1 MSREKEKREL
11 PPPSGVKR
19 GWEIRRYD
27 PSARRARE
35 DAPVS
40 VPETSTGRRVE
51 LRMILTAVACVMM
64 AACLAVGIGVA
75 ARSAAA
81 DQTSVGNSRGG
92 VTRFLLALGL
102 PATDRSPL
110 LGSWLARGD
119 GEGETTD
126 ALTDT
131 DVPDTEPE
139 TDGAGVPSDTE
150 ASDTLL
156 KEESESQTESESE
169 SENESEPAPSPELP
183 AGSIPIVSVD
193 MSESDRGVDYMIRN
207 DGSLVGHLPVW
218 ATPPRV
224 LIVSTH
230 PYEGYG
236 DGGDYYLPDGDG
248 WAISDTEGAMAL
260 GAQLAAALRERGVMV
275 IYAARDGEESCLDS
289 YASAEEQVAY
299 WQALYPD
306 IDLVIDVGRSAELT
320 EDGGI
325 LRTAGEWGGMPCAQI
340 GLSVDA
346 DRPNVQASR
355 SLGLAQAV
363 RAYLWTVSETLS
375 RPVVLTSGT
384 GLSTSEDSVVL
395 TVELGSSGNTYAEA
409 QALIA
414 PLADAIRAAV
424 MRNR

>member
-1 MSREKEKREL
+1 MSREKDKREL

-27 PSARRARE
+27 PSAQGARE

-40 VPETSTGRRVE
+40 VPETRDGRRGD

-81 DQTSVGNSRGG
+81 DRQPVNGGRDG
-92 VTRFLLALGL
+92 VTRFLLALGM

-110 LGSWLARGD
+110 AGWWLADDD

-126 ALTDT
+126 AEGD
-131 DVPDTEPE
+131 PDTTDIAPE

-150 ASDTLL
+150 APDTLL
-156 KEESESQTESESE
+156 EEESEGQTESESE
-169 SENESEPAPSPELP
+169 RESEPASGPELP

-193 MSESDRGVDYMIRN
+193 VSESDRGVDYVIRN
-207 DGSLVGHLPVW
+207 DGSLIGHLPVW
-218 ATPPRV
+218 ETPPRV

-236 DGGDYYLPDGDG
+236 DGGEYYLPDGDG
-248 WAISDTEGAMAL
+248 WAISDTEGAVAL
-260 GAQLAAALRERGVMV
+260 GAQLAEALRERGVMV
-275 IYAARDGEESCLDS
+275 IHAAQDGEASCLDS
-289 YASAEEQVAY
+289 YETAEEQVAY

-306 IDLVIDVGRSAELT
+306 IDLVIDLGRSAELT
-320 EDGGI
+320 GDGGI

-346 DRPNVQASR
+346 GRPNVQASR

-363 RAYLWTVSETLS
+363 RTYLWSMSETLS
-375 RPVVLTSGT
+375 RPVSLASGA
-384 GLSTSEDSVVL
+384 GISASGDSVVL
-395 TVELGSSGNTYAEA
+395 TVELGSAGNTYAEA

-424 MRNR
+424 TGKD